1 MKALYIIALC
11 FHLLEEKR
19 LETKY
24 ETNPF
29 QIQTVTEIIK

>member
-19 LETKY
+19 IETKY
-24 ETNPF
+24 DTNQF
-29 QIQTVTEIIK
+29 WIQTETRII